1 MRRRR
6 SCGYRPKPSE
16 TVRLRVIVIR
26 LFLILALIAAGVSLL
41 MAIVMRDKRY
51 LVFAWQIFKFAL
63 MLILVFAA
71 LVMMGRIILY
81 GL

>member
-1 MRRRR
+1 M
-6 SCGYRPKPSE
+6 
-16 TVRLRVIVIR
+16 IVIR
-26 LFLILALIAAGVSLL
+26 LFLILTLIAAGVSLL

-51 LVFAWQIFKFAL
+51 LRFAWQIVKFAV
-63 MLILVFAA
+63 MLVLVFAA